1 MANRQEQT
9 ALVAFLVIFLLGF
22 VLPVCYFDFQGLS
35 TSRLNAMPVCA
46 RTMVC
51 QKDTNAAQ

>member
-22 VLPVCYFDFQGLS
+22 VLPVCYFDFHDQ
-35 TSRLNAMPVCA
+35 AAACA
-46 RTMVC
+46 HADQPSQRGG
-51 QKDTNAAQ
+51 